1 MRIPVQIKT
10 RSTVDMMIRLMI
22 EYVFQEIQ

>member
-10 RSTVDMMIRLMI
+10 RSTVDMNNRLMI